1 MIKYA
6 DFDDIPEIY
15 RMLVAFGESAQ
26 FPLYHGEADK
36 HALSVTYDRIQNVIQ
51 NGIALVSIRNDLG
64 ELNGMLLAVLC
75 DDHWKPGSKFV
86 HELAWWVDPEYRRG
100 TTGYRLLAA
109 YQEICEDM
117 MRRNVIE
124 YYNISTLTE
133 SPVSSL
139 RKRGWQP
146 LQTTWKRGL

>member
-15 RMLVAFGESAQ
+15 RMLVAFGESAD
-26 FPLYHGEADK
+26 FPLYHGEAPNV
-36 HALSVTYDRIQNVIQ
+36 APSVIYERIHRVIHS
-51 NGIALVSIRNDLG
+51 GIALVSIKDAEG
-64 ELNGMLLAVLC
+64 TLNGMLLAVLC
-75 DDHWKPGSKFV
+75 DDHWKPRSRFV
-86 HELAWWVDPEYRRG
+86 HELAWWVDPEYRQG
-100 TTGYRLLAA
+100 TAGYRLLSA
-109 YQEICEDM
+109 YQEICDDM
-117 MRRNVIE
+117 MKRGVIE

-139 RKRGWQP
+139 QKRGWQP